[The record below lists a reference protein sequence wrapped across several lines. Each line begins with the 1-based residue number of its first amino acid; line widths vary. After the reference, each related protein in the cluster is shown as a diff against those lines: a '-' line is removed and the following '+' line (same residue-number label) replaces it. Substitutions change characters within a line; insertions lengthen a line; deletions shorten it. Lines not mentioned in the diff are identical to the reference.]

1 MWVHILKFFRLKD
14 GNLKT
19 LNTQHVDTGMG
30 LERITAVLNDKS
42 SNYDTDLFMPIF
54 AAVEKVDAGSVI
66 SFFYEK
72 RLLIC

>member
-1 MWVHILKFFRLKD
+1 
-14 GNLKT
+14 
-19 LNTQHVDTGMG
+19 MG